1 MIELPLTEEQLRE
14 ITKNYLG
21 IRYKYDKDGAF
32 MAYADA
38 WTISVDAIKWL
49 IKKIKSI

>member
-1 MIELPLTEEQLRE
+1 MIEVNLTEQELRE

-38 WTISVDAIKWL
+38 WTMFVDSFKWI
-49 IKKIKSI
+49 IKKIKHI